1 MSVARR
7 LLGRLNRAVGSVEQN
22 LKAVYGAAQV
32 DERSMGTQAAKAE
45 HRLTGVQGE
54 YEVHRDAT
62 GRTYLVTKPPAR
74 EQPPLPG
81 DGTGED
87 PVRR

>member
-1 MSVARR
+1 MSFVRR
-7 LLGRLNRAVGSVEQN
+7 IAGRLNRAVGSVEQN

-54 YEVHRDAT
+54 YEMHRDAT
-62 GRTYLVTKPPAR
+62 GRTYLVTKPPVR
-74 EQPPLPG
+74 EQPSAPG
-81 DGTGED
+81 GGSAE
-87 PVRR
+87 PERR